1 MANDAERRYSISE
14 VSENTGVP
22 DYTLRQWEKLFPM
35 LRPHRNKANQRY
47 YREEDLRI
55 ALRIKELLW
64 VQHMKP
70 DGARVRL
77 AQELHGIGRPRTRR
91 EVIDIL
97 DRMENEIR
105 GMLDLLDEELPD
117 GEPR

>member
-1 MANDAERRYSISE
+1 MAQEPERRYSISD
-14 VSENTGVP
+14 VSERTGVP

-35 LRPHRNKANQRY
+35 LRPRRNRANQRY
-47 YREEDLRI
+47 YLEEDIRI
-55 ALRIKELLW
+55 AQRIKELLW
-64 VQHMKP
+64 VQKMKP
-70 DGARVRL
+70 DGARIRL

-105 GMLDLLDEELPD
+105 GLLDLLDEDLPGD
-117 GEPR
+117 PN